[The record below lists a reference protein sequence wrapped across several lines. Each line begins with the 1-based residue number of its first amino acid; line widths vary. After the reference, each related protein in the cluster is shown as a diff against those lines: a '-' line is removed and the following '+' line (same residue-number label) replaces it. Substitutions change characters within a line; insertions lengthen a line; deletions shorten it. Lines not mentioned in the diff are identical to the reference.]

1 MAKAIRMVAVALALC
16 SMAQA
21 EGSERQVVREQ
32 LPEYP
37 VMLKKMGIGG
47 TVRVSALV
55 AADGS
60 VKGTKI
66 DGGNPMLAE
75 FASSA
80 VRKWKYAPAAQQSS
94 ESIEFNFDA
103 KLATVRVK

>member
-1 MAKAIRMVAVALALC
+1 MAKVCRIVAIALALC
-16 SMAQA
+16 CMGLA
-21 EGSERQVVREQ
+21 EGSERQVLREQ

-37 VMLKKMGIGG
+37 VMLKKIGIGG

-75 FASSA
+75 LASNA
-80 VRKWKYAPAAQQSS
+80 VKKWKYAPAAQQSS

-103 KLATVRVK
+103 RLATVRVK

>member
-1 MAKAIRMVAVALALC
+1 MSKGALILGVVLALC
-16 SMAQA
+16 ALGLA

-32 LPEYP
+32 LPDYP
-37 VMLKKMGIGG
+37 MMLKKMGIGG

-55 AADGS
+55 AADGT
-60 VKGTKI
+60 VRGTKI

-75 FASSA
+75 LASSA
-80 VRKWKYAPAAQQSS
+80 LKKWKYAPAAQQSS
-94 ESIEFNFDA
+94 QSVEFNFDP

>member
-1 MAKAIRMVAVALALC
+1 MANVTRIVAVALALC
-16 SMAQA
+16 STGLA
-21 EGSERQVVREQ
+21 EGSSRQVVREQ

-55 AADGS
+55 AADGT

-75 FASSA
+75 FASTA
-80 VRKWKYAPAAQQSS
+80 VKKWKYAPAAQQSS
-94 ESIEFNFDA
+94 EAVEFNFDA

>member
-1 MAKAIRMVAVALALC
+1 MARVIRVAAIAVVLC
-16 SMAQA
+16 SMALA

-37 VMLKKMGIGG
+37 AMLKKMGIGG
-47 TVRVSALV
+47 TVRISALV

-75 FASSA
+75 LASSA
-80 VRKWKYAPAAQQSS
+80 VKKWKYATASEQSS

>member
-1 MAKAIRMVAVALALC
+1 MAKAIRVVAVALALC
-16 SMAQA
+16 CMALA
-21 EGSERQVVREQ
+21 EGAERQVVREQ

-80 VRKWKYAPAAQQSS
+80 VKKWKYAPAAQQSS
-94 ESIEFNFDA
+94 EAIEFNFDA
-103 KLATVRVK
+103 KLANVRVK

>member
-1 MAKAIRMVAVALALC
+1 MPRVIHIAAVAVVLC
-16 SMAQA
+16 SMALA
-21 EGSERQVVREQ
+21 ESSERQVVREQ

-37 VMLKKMGIGG
+37 VMLKKIGIGG
-47 TVRVSALV
+47 TVRISALV
-55 AADGS
+55 AADGT

-75 FASSA
+75 LASSA
-80 VRKWKYAPAAQQSS
+80 VKKWKYAAASEQSS

>member
-1 MAKAIRMVAVALALC
+1 MARVIRIVVIALALC
-16 SMAQA
+16 SMALA

-47 TVRVSALV
+47 TVRLSALV
-55 AADGS
+55 APDGT

-75 FASSA
+75 LASSA
-80 VRKWKYAPAAQQSS
+80 VKKWKYTPATEQSS

>member
-1 MAKAIRMVAVALALC
+1 MAKVIRIAAVAVVLC
-16 SMAQA
+16 SMALA
-21 EGSERQVVREQ
+21 EGAERQVVREQ

-37 VMLKKMGIGG
+37 VMLKKIGIGG
-47 TVRVSALV
+47 TVRISALV

-75 FASSA
+75 LASNA
-80 VRKWKYAPAAQQSS
+80 VKKWKYAAASEQSS

>member
-1 MAKAIRMVAVALALC
+1 MPKAIRIVAAVLALC
-16 SMAQA
+16 CVGLA
-21 EGSERQVVREQ
+21 EDSARRVLREQ

-55 AADGS
+55 GADGT

-80 VRKWKYAPAAQQSS
+80 VKNWKYAPAAEQSS

>member
-1 MAKAIRMVAVALALC
+1 MAKVIRIVAAALALC
-16 SMAQA
+16 CVALA
-21 EGSERQVVREQ
+21 EGSQRQVVREQ

-60 VKGTKI
+60 VRGTKI

-75 FASSA
+75 FATNA
-80 VRKWKYAPAAQQSS
+80 VKKWKYAPAAQQSS

-103 KLATVRVK
+103 KL

>member
-1 MAKAIRMVAVALALC
+1 MARVIRIFAIMVSLCCVGLAE
-16 SMAQA
+16 A
-21 EGSERQVVREQ
+21 SERQVLREQ

-47 TVRVSALV
+47 TVRISALV
-55 AADGS
+55 AADGI
-60 VKGTKI
+60 VKGTNI
-66 DGGNPMLAE
+66 DRGNPMLAE
-75 FASSA
+75 LASSA
-80 VRKWKYAPAAQQSS
+80 VKKWKYAAASEQTK

>member
-1 MAKAIRMVAVALALC
+1 MAKAIRIVAAVVALCCIGL
-16 SMAQA
+16 A
-21 EGSERQVVREQ
+21 ENSARRVLREQ

-55 AADGS
+55 AADGT

-66 DGGNPMLAE
+66 DGGNPMWAE

-80 VRKWKYAPAAQQSS
+80 VKNWKYAPAAQQSS